1 MNMRFGV
8 IKTLVE
14 NKLVKSFVDNKL
26 DKDMKFFKNELLEN
40 KSFKRLYF
48 IYDTLKENKS
58 LDKETAEY
66 LVDDLSRE
74 VKSIKLTEN
83 FVNKITKWTKGIVK
97 ENNYTM
103 IDDLVYG
110 DDLKPEK
117 KSIAKKNVIESL
129 VKQPIIKE
137 SKKVV
142 PISTMLKIANNNI
155 EKTLSE
161 LNESDRQEVISNLKK
176 KPTKEEFE
184 SIKESTIQKLEKLI
198 SESDEEIKQALVETK
213 NKIQSTEF
221 NKKEFIKL
229 EQLNNGL
236 IV

>member
-1 MNMRFGV
+1 MRFGV

-83 FVNKITKWTKGIVK
+83 FINKITKWTKGIVK
-97 ENNYTM
+97 ENNYAM

-117 KSIAKKNVIESL
+117 KSIAKKNIIESL
-129 VKQPIIKE
+129 VKQPVVKE

-142 PISTMLKIANNNI
+142 PISTMLKIANSNI

-161 LNESDRQEVISNLKK
+161 LNESDRQEVISTLKK

-184 SIKESTIQKLEKLI
+184 SIKESTIQKIEKLI
-198 SESDEEIKQALVETK
+198 SESDEEIKQTLVETK
-213 NKIQSTEF
+213 NRIKSTEF

-229 EQLNNGL
+229 EQLNKGL

>member
-1 MNMRFGV
+1 MKFGI

-213 NKIQSTEF
+213 NKIKSTEF

>member
-1 MNMRFGV
+1 MRFGV

-14 NKLVKSFVDNKL
+14 NKLVKSFVDKKL

-66 LVDDLSRE
+66 LVDDLSKE
-74 VKSIKLTEN
+74 VKSIKLNES
-83 FVNKITKWTKGIVK
+83 FLKKIEKWTKGVVK
-97 ENNYTM
+97 ENNYTT
-103 IDDLVYG
+103 IDDLIYG

-117 KSIAKKNVIESL
+117 KSIAKKNIVESL
-129 VKQPIIKE
+129 IKKPTVKE

-161 LNESDRQEVISNLKK
+161 LNESEREEVISTLKK
-176 KPTKEEFE
+176 KPTKEEFQT
-184 SIKESTIQKLEKLI
+184 IKESTIQKLEKLI
-198 SESDEEIKQALVETK
+198 SESDEDIKQTLLETK

-229 EQLNNGL
+229 EQLNRGL

>member
-1 MNMRFGV
+1 MRFGV

-74 VKSIKLTEN
+74 VKSIKLTEI

-129 VKQPIIKE
+129 VKQPVIKE

>member
-14 NKLVKSFVDNKL
+14 NKLVKSFTDNKL
-26 DKDMKFFKNELLEN
+26 DTDMKFFKNELLKN

-58 LDKETAEY
+58 LDKEIAEY
-66 LVDDLSRE
+66 LVDDLSKE
-74 VKSIKLTEN
+74 VKSLQLSEGI
-83 FVNKITKWTKGIVK
+83 VNKITKWTKGIVK
-97 ENNYTM
+97 ENNYTI
-103 IDDLVYG
+103 IDDLIYG
-110 DDLKPEK
+110 DDLKPER
-117 KSIAKKNVIESL
+117 KSIAKKNIVESL
-129 VKQPIIKE
+129 TKSPIVKE
-137 SKKVV
+137 SKKVI

-161 LNESDRQEVISNLKK
+161 LNESDREEVISTLKK

-229 EQLNNGL
+229 EQLNKGL

>member
-1 MNMRFGV
+1 MRFGV

-129 VKQPIIKE
+129 VKQPVIKE

-198 SESDEEIKQALVETK
+198 SESDEETKQSLVETK

>member
-1 MNMRFGV
+1 MRFGV

-129 VKQPIIKE
+129 VKQPVVKE

-161 LNESDRQEVISNLKK
+161 LNESDRQEVISTLKK

-198 SESDEEIKQALVETK
+198 SESDEEMKQTLVETK
-213 NKIQSTEF
+213 NKIQTTEF

>member
-1 MNMRFGV
+1 MRFGV

-117 KSIAKKNVIESL
+117 KSIAKKNIIESL
-129 VKQPIIKE
+129 VKQPVVKE

-142 PISTMLKIANNNI
+142 PISTMLKIANSNI

-161 LNESDRQEVISNLKK
+161 LNESDRQEVISTLKK

-198 SESDEEIKQALVETK
+198 SESDEEIKQTLVETK

>member
-14 NKLVKSFVDNKL
+14 NKLVKSFVDKQL

-66 LVDDLSRE
+66 LVDDLSKE
-74 VKSIKLTEN
+74 VKSIKLNES
-83 FVNKITKWTKGIVK
+83 FLKKIEKWAKGVVK
-97 ENNYTM
+97 ENNYTT
-103 IDDLVYG
+103 IDDLIYG

-117 KSIAKKNVIESL
+117 KSIAKKNIVESL
-129 VKQPIIKE
+129 IKKPTVKE

-161 LNESDRQEVISNLKK
+161 LNESEREEVISTLKK
-176 KPTKEEFE
+176 KPTKEEFQN
-184 SIKESTIQKLEKLI
+184 IKESTIQKLEKLI
-198 SESDEEIKQALVETK
+198 SESDEDIKQTLLETK

-229 EQLNNGL
+229 EQLNRGL

>member
-1 MNMRFGV
+1 MRFGV

-14 NKLVKSFVDNKL
+14 NKLVKSFVDKQL

-66 LVDDLSRE
+66 LVDDLSKE
-74 VKSIKLTEN
+74 VKVIKLNES
-83 FVNKITKWTKGIVK
+83 FLKKIEKWTKGVVK
-97 ENNYTM
+97 ENNYTT
-103 IDDLVYG
+103 IDDLIYG

-117 KSIAKKNVIESL
+117 KSIAKKNIVESL
-129 VKQPIIKE
+129 IKKPTVKE

-161 LNESDRQEVISNLKK
+161 LNESEREEVISTLKK
-176 KPTKEEFE
+176 KPTKEEFQT
-184 SIKESTIQKLEKLI
+184 IKESTIQKLEKLI
-198 SESDEEIKQALVETK
+198 SESDEDIKQTLLETK

-229 EQLNNGL
+229 EQLNRGL